1 MDLDTSSLR
10 LYWNMLQ
17 RFGGEKAWRRLLHV
31 LRDVADKH
39 ETSISS
45 VAIQWV
51 MAQGGGKV
59 ASPIIGERFICL
71 LASNYRISSML
82 LSANCAKFWD

>member
-1 MDLDTSSLR
+1 MV
-10 LYWNMLQ
+10 Q

-51 MAQGGGKV
+51 MAQGGGNV
-59 ASPIIGERFICL
+59 AFPIIGERFVPL
-71 LASNYRISSML
+71 PTSNQCFSRRSR
-82 LSANCAKFWD
+82 SANRAELFELTAL